1 MSISNIFLQLL
12 ITVGIILI
20 LMSRKYY
27 MGLCMLAGGIVL
39 WLMRSAEPML
49 LLSSFGEML
58 QKTRTYDLIISLYL
72 IMCMEILLRGSG
84 TLANMVTAL
93 KKAFSSDKA
102 IIAIMPFFLG
112 VLPSVGGARFSCPIV
127 DESSRQFDA
136 TQEDKAAINF
146 WFRHPCELFNPIV
159 PGMIMACSISGVAYP
174 EFLKGTFWVCII
186 WVILGWFL
194 LIRPLKKKK
203 NYQDSSS
210 AEQKSKE
217 EAAPSLINVFLA
229 IMPIFITFLLVVL
242 FEMNSSIAML
252 ISTTLLYI
260 ILYLRKADVSIGK
273 TIKGAID
280 KKMFIN
286 IGFILYF
293 VQILEDTG
301 ALADVV
307 TAFETAPLP
316 NPVIIAGITFIVAML
331 TGMSQAYIAIVMPI
345 SAALSN
351 SGDMLLLIITMV
363 FGLAGLMLTPIH
375 VCFTVTTDYF
385 NASFFKVLSKM
396 ILLTGIIV
404 AIFSGYQYLIYSLA
418 Q

>member
-1 MSISNIFLQLL
+1 MFITNIFLQLI
-12 ITVGIILI
+12 ITVSIILI

-39 WLMRSAEPML
+39 WLMRSGDPFLLATSFVSML
-49 LLSSFGEML
+49 H
-58 QKTRTYDLIISLYL
+58 QTRTYDLIISLYL
-72 IMCMEILLRGSG
+72 IMCMEILLRSSG
-84 TLANMVTAL
+84 TLANMVNAL

-127 DESSRQFDA
+127 EESSRQYNA
-136 TQEDKAAINF
+136 SQEDKAAINY

-159 PGMIMACSISGVAYP
+159 PGMIMACSISGVAYS
-174 EFLKGTFWVCII
+174 EFLKGTFWICIV
-186 WVILGWFL
+186 WLILGWIL
-194 LIRPLKKKK
+194 LIQPLKKI
-203 NYQDSSS
+203 DT
-210 AEQKSKE
+210 AESVEDKAADTSE
-217 EAAPSLINVFLA
+217 LEAKTSLVDVFLA
-229 IMPIFITFLLVVL
+229 IMPIFITFLLVVFL
-242 FEMNSSIAML
+242 NLNASIAMIL
-252 ISTTLLYI
+252 STSLLYI
-260 ILYLRKADVSIGK
+260 ILLLRKAEISLKDAIL
-273 TIKGAID
+273 GAID

-301 ALADVV
+301 ALSDVV
-307 TAFETAPLP
+307 AAFQAAPLP
-316 NPVIIAGITFIVAML
+316 TPVIIAGITFVVAIL

-345 SAALSN
+345 SAALSQ

-385 NASFFKVLSKM
+385 NASFFKVLYKIMLM
-396 ILLTGIIV
+396 IGIIL
-404 AIFSGYQYLIYSLA
+404 AIFSGYQYWIA
-418 Q
+418 

>member
-1 MSISNIFLQLL
+1 MFITNIFLQLI
-12 ITVGIILI
+12 ITVSIILI

-39 WLMRSAEPML
+39 WLMRSGDYFLLATSFVSML
-49 LLSSFGEML
+49 H
-58 QKTRTYDLIISLYL
+58 QTRTYDLIISLYL
-72 IMCMEILLRGSG
+72 IMCMEILLRSSG
-84 TLANMVTAL
+84 TLANMVNAL

-127 DESSRQFDA
+127 EESSRQYNA
-136 TQEDKAAINF
+136 SQEDKAAINY

-159 PGMIMACSISGVAYP
+159 PGMIMACSISGVAYS
-174 EFLKGTFWVCII
+174 EFLKGTFWICIV
-186 WVILGWFL
+186 WLILGWIL
-194 LIRPLKKKK
+194 LIQPLKKI
-203 NYQDSSS
+203 DT
-210 AEQKSKE
+210 AENVEDKAADTSE
-217 EAAPSLINVFLA
+217 PEAKTSLVDVFLA
-229 IMPIFITFLLVVL
+229 IMPIFITFLLVVFL
-242 FEMNSSIAML
+242 DLNASIAM
-252 ISTTLLYI
+252 IFSTSLLYI
-260 ILYLRKADVSIGK
+260 ILLLRKAEISLKDAIL
-273 TIKGAID
+273 GAID

-301 ALADVV
+301 ALSDVV
-307 TAFETAPLP
+307 AAFQAAPLP
-316 NPVIIAGITFIVAML
+316 TPVIIAGITFVVAIL

-345 SAALSN
+345 SAALSQ

-385 NASFFKVLSKM
+385 NASFFKVLYKIMLM
-396 ILLTGIIV
+396 IGIIL
-404 AIFSGYQYLIYSLA
+404 AIFSGYQYWIA
-418 Q
+418 

>member
-1 MSISNIFLQLL
+1 MFITNIFLQLI
-12 ITVGIILI
+12 ITVSIILI

-39 WLMRSAEPML
+39 WLMRSGDPFLLATSFVSML
-49 LLSSFGEML
+49 H
-58 QKTRTYDLIISLYL
+58 QTRTYDLIISLYL
-72 IMCMEILLRGSG
+72 IMCMEILLRSSG
-84 TLANMVTAL
+84 TLANMVNAL

-127 DESSRQFDA
+127 EESSRQYNA
-136 TQEDKAAINF
+136 SQEDKAAINY

-159 PGMIMACSISGVAYP
+159 PGMIMACSISGVAYS
-174 EFLKGTFWVCII
+174 EFLKGTFWICIV
-186 WVILGWFL
+186 WLILGWIL
-194 LIRPLKKKK
+194 LIQPLKKI
-203 NYQDSSS
+203 DT
-210 AEQKSKE
+210 AENVEDKAADTSE
-217 EAAPSLINVFLA
+217 LEAKTSLVDVFLA
-229 IMPIFITFLLVVL
+229 IMPIFITFLLVVFL
-242 FEMNSSIAML
+242 NLNASIAMIL
-252 ISTTLLYI
+252 STSLLYI
-260 ILYLRKADVSIGK
+260 ILLLRKAEISLKDAIL
-273 TIKGAID
+273 GAID

-301 ALADVV
+301 ALSDVV
-307 TAFETAPLP
+307 AAFQAAPLP
-316 NPVIIAGITFIVAML
+316 TPVIIAGITFVVAIL

-345 SAALSN
+345 SAALSQ

-385 NASFFKVLSKM
+385 NASFFKVLYKIMLM
-396 ILLTGIIV
+396 IGIIL
-404 AIFSGYQYLIYSLA
+404 AIFSGYQYWIA
-418 Q
+418 

>member
-1 MSISNIFLQLL
+1 MFITNIFLQLI
-12 ITVGIILI
+12 ITVSIILI

-39 WLMRSAEPML
+39 WLMRSGDPFLLATSFVSML
-49 LLSSFGEML
+49 H
-58 QKTRTYDLIISLYL
+58 QTRTYDLIISLYL
-72 IMCMEILLRGSG
+72 IMCMEILLRSSG
-84 TLANMVTAL
+84 TLANMVNAL

-127 DESSRQFDA
+127 EESSRQYNA
-136 TQEDKAAINF
+136 SQEDKAAINY

-159 PGMIMACSISGVAYP
+159 PGMIMACSISGVAYS
-174 EFLKGTFWVCII
+174 EFLKGTFWICIV
-186 WVILGWFL
+186 WLILGWIL
-194 LIRPLKKKK
+194 LIQPLKKI
-203 NYQDSSS
+203 DTAES
-210 AEQKSKE
+210 AEDKAADTSE
-217 EAAPSLINVFLA
+217 PEAKTSLVDVFLA
-229 IMPIFITFLLVVL
+229 IMPIFITFLLVVFL
-242 FEMNSSIAML
+242 DLNASIAMIL
-252 ISTTLLYI
+252 STSLLYI
-260 ILYLRKADVSIGK
+260 ILLLRKAEISLKDAIL
-273 TIKGAID
+273 GAID

-301 ALADVV
+301 ALSDVV
-307 TAFETAPLP
+307 AAFQAAPLP
-316 NPVIIAGITFIVAML
+316 TPVIIAGITFVVAIL

-345 SAALSN
+345 SAALSQ

-385 NASFFKVLSKM
+385 NASFFKVLYKIMLM
-396 ILLTGIIV
+396 IGIIL
-404 AIFSGYQYLIYSLA
+404 AIFSGYQYWIA
-418 Q
+418 

>member
-1 MSISNIFLQLL
+1 MIVSNIFFQLI
-12 ITVGIILI
+12 ITVSVILI

-39 WLMRSAEPML
+39 WLMRSTEPML
-49 LLSSFGEML
+49 LLTGLVDMM

-72 IMCMEILLRGSG
+72 IMCMEILLRSSG
-84 TLANMVTAL
+84 TLANMVSAL

-127 DESSRQFDA
+127 EESSRRYA
-136 TQEDKAAINF
+136 VSQETKAAINY

-159 PGMIMACSISGVAYP
+159 PGMIMACSISGVAYS
-174 EFLKGTFWVCII
+174 EFLKGTFWVCIV
-186 WVILGWFL
+186 WLILGWLL
-194 LIRPLKKKK
+194 LIRPLKKKT
-203 NYQDSSS
+203 DSPDSTENVSEDTTTSS
-210 AEQKSKE
+210 
-217 EAAPSLINVFLA
+217 LTDVILA
-229 IMPIFITFLLVVL
+229 VMPIFITFLLVVL
-242 FEMNSSIAML
+242 LDMNASVAMF
-252 ISTTLLYI
+252 ISTTLLYV
-260 ILYLRKADVSIGK
+260 ILLLRKADISLKNAVV
-273 TIKGAID
+273 GALD

-293 VQILEDTG
+293 VQLLEDTG

-307 TAFETAPLP
+307 TAFQSAPLP
-316 NPVIIAGITFIVAML
+316 TPVIIAGITFVVAIL

-345 SAALSN
+345 SAALST

-385 NASFFKVLSKM
+385 NANFFKVLSKIM
-396 ILLTGIIV
+396 LMVGIILV
-404 AIFSGYQYLIYSLA
+404 LFSCYQYWLVSLA
-418 Q
+418 R

>member
-1 MSISNIFLQLL
+1 MFITNIFLQLI
-12 ITVGIILI
+12 ITVSIILI

-39 WLMRSAEPML
+39 WLMRSGDPFLLATSFVSML
-49 LLSSFGEML
+49 H
-58 QKTRTYDLIISLYL
+58 QTRTYDLIISLYL
-72 IMCMEILLRGSG
+72 IMCMEILLRSSG
-84 TLANMVTAL
+84 TLANMVNAL

-127 DESSRQFDA
+127 EESSRQYNA
-136 TQEDKAAINF
+136 SQEDKAAINY

-159 PGMIMACSISGVAYP
+159 PGMIMACSISGVAYS
-174 EFLKGTFWVCII
+174 EFLKGTFWICIV
-186 WVILGWFL
+186 WLILGWIL
-194 LIRPLKKKK
+194 LIQPLKKI
-203 NYQDSSS
+203 DT
-210 AEQKSKE
+210 AEIVDDKAADTSE
-217 EAAPSLINVFLA
+217 PEAKTSLVDVFLA
-229 IMPIFITFLLVVL
+229 IMPIFITFLLVVFL
-242 FEMNSSIAML
+242 NLNASIAMIL
-252 ISTTLLYI
+252 STSLLYI
-260 ILYLRKADVSIGK
+260 ILLLRKAEISLKDAIL
-273 TIKGAID
+273 GAID

-301 ALADVV
+301 ALSDVV
-307 TAFETAPLP
+307 AAFQVAPLP
-316 NPVIIAGITFIVAML
+316 TPVIIAGITFVVAIL

-345 SAALSN
+345 SAALSQ

-385 NASFFKVLSKM
+385 NASFFKVLYKIMLM
-396 ILLTGIIV
+396 IGIIL
-404 AIFSGYQYLIYSLA
+404 AIFSGYQYWIA
-418 Q
+418 

>member
-1 MSISNIFLQLL
+1 MFITNIFLQLI
-12 ITVGIILI
+12 ITVSIILI

-39 WLMRSAEPML
+39 WLMRSGDPFLLATSFVSML
-49 LLSSFGEML
+49 H
-58 QKTRTYDLIISLYL
+58 QTRTYDLIISLYL
-72 IMCMEILLRGSG
+72 IMCMEILLRSSG
-84 TLANMVTAL
+84 TLANMVNAL

-127 DESSRQFDA
+127 EESSRQYNA
-136 TQEDKAAINF
+136 SQEDKAAINY

-159 PGMIMACSISGVAYP
+159 PGMIMACSISGIAYS
-174 EFLKGTFWVCII
+174 EFLKGTFWICIV
-186 WVILGWFL
+186 WLILGWIL
-194 LIRPLKKKK
+194 LIQPLKKI
-203 NYQDSSS
+203 DT
-210 AEQKSKE
+210 AENIEDKAADTSE
-217 EAAPSLINVFLA
+217 PEAKTSLVDVFLA
-229 IMPIFITFLLVVL
+229 IMPIFITFLLVVFL
-242 FEMNSSIAML
+242 DLNASIAMIL
-252 ISTTLLYI
+252 STSLLYI
-260 ILYLRKADVSIGK
+260 ILLLRKAEISLKDAIL
-273 TIKGAID
+273 GAID

-301 ALADVV
+301 ALSDVV
-307 TAFETAPLP
+307 AAFQAAPLP
-316 NPVIIAGITFIVAML
+316 TPVIIAGITFVVAIL

-345 SAALSN
+345 SAALSQ

-385 NASFFKVLSKM
+385 NASFFKVLYKIMLM
-396 ILLTGIIV
+396 IGIIL
-404 AIFSGYQYLIYSLA
+404 AIFSGYQYWIA
-418 Q
+418 

>member
-1 MSISNIFLQLL
+1 MFITNIFLQLI
-12 ITVGIILI
+12 ITVSIILI

-39 WLMRSAEPML
+39 WLMRSGDPFLLATSFVSML
-49 LLSSFGEML
+49 H
-58 QKTRTYDLIISLYL
+58 QTRTYDLIISLYL
-72 IMCMEILLRGSG
+72 IMCMEILLRSSG
-84 TLANMVTAL
+84 TLANMVNAL

-127 DESSRQFDA
+127 EESSRQYNA
-136 TQEDKAAINF
+136 SQEDKAAINY

-159 PGMIMACSISGVAYP
+159 PGMIMACSISGVAYS
-174 EFLKGTFWVCII
+174 EFLKGTFWICIV
-186 WVILGWFL
+186 WLILGWIL
-194 LIRPLKKKK
+194 LIQPLKKI
-203 NYQDSSS
+203 DT
-210 AEQKSKE
+210 AENVEDKAADTSE
-217 EAAPSLINVFLA
+217 PEAKTSLVDVFLA
-229 IMPIFITFLLVVL
+229 IMPIFITFLLVVFL
-242 FEMNSSIAML
+242 DLNASIAMIL
-252 ISTTLLYI
+252 STSLLYI
-260 ILYLRKADVSIGK
+260 ILLLRKAEISLKDAIL
-273 TIKGAID
+273 GAID

-301 ALADVV
+301 ALSDVV
-307 TAFETAPLP
+307 AAFQAAPLP
-316 NPVIIAGITFIVAML
+316 TPVIIAGITFVVAIL

-345 SAALSN
+345 SAALSQ

-385 NASFFKVLSKM
+385 NASFFKVLYKIMLM
-396 ILLTGIIV
+396 IGIIL
-404 AIFSGYQYLIYSLA
+404 AIFSGYQYWIA
-418 Q
+418 

>member
-1 MSISNIFLQLL
+1 MFITNIFLQLI
-12 ITVGIILI
+12 ITVSIILI

-39 WLMRSAEPML
+39 WLMRSGDPFLLATSFVSML
-49 LLSSFGEML
+49 H
-58 QKTRTYDLIISLYL
+58 QTRTYDLIISLYL
-72 IMCMEILLRGSG
+72 IMCMEILLRSSG
-84 TLANMVTAL
+84 TLANMVNAL

-127 DESSRQFDA
+127 EESSRQYNA
-136 TQEDKAAINF
+136 SQEDKAAINY

-159 PGMIMACSISGVAYP
+159 PGMIMACSISGVAYS
-174 EFLKGTFWVCII
+174 EFLKGTFWICIV
-186 WVILGWFL
+186 WLILGWIL
-194 LIRPLKKKK
+194 LIQPLKK
-203 NYQDSSS
+203 NDT
-210 AEQKSKE
+210 AESVEDKAVDTSE
-217 EAAPSLINVFLA
+217 PEAKTSLVDVFLA
-229 IMPIFITFLLVVL
+229 IMPIFITFLLVVFL
-242 FEMNSSIAML
+242 DLNASIAMIL
-252 ISTTLLYI
+252 STSLLYI
-260 ILYLRKADVSIGK
+260 ILLLRKAEISLKDAIL
-273 TIKGAID
+273 GAID

-301 ALADVV
+301 ALSDVV
-307 TAFETAPLP
+307 AAFQAAPLP
-316 NPVIIAGITFIVAML
+316 TPVIIAGITFVVAIL

-345 SAALSN
+345 SAALSQ

-385 NASFFKVLSKM
+385 NASFFKVLYKIMLM
-396 ILLTGIIV
+396 IGIIL
-404 AIFSGYQYLIYSLA
+404 AIFSGYQYWIA
-418 Q
+418 

>member
-1 MSISNIFLQLL
+1 MFITNIFLQLI
-12 ITVGIILI
+12 ITVSIILI

-39 WLMRSAEPML
+39 WLMRSGDPFLLATSFVSML
-49 LLSSFGEML
+49 H
-58 QKTRTYDLIISLYL
+58 QTRTYDLIISLYL
-72 IMCMEILLRGSG
+72 IMCMEILLRSSG
-84 TLANMVTAL
+84 TLANMVNAL

-127 DESSRQFDA
+127 EESSRQYNA
-136 TQEDKAAINF
+136 SQEDKAAINY

-159 PGMIMACSISGVAYP
+159 PGMIMACSISGVAYS
-174 EFLKGTFWVCII
+174 EFLKGTFWICIV
-186 WVILGWFL
+186 WLILGWIL
-194 LIRPLKKKK
+194 LIQPLKKI
-203 NYQDSSS
+203 DT
-210 AEQKSKE
+210 AENVDDKAADTSE
-217 EAAPSLINVFLA
+217 PEAKTSLVDVFLA
-229 IMPIFITFLLVVL
+229 IMPIFITFLLVVFL
-242 FEMNSSIAML
+242 NLNASIAMIL
-252 ISTTLLYI
+252 STSLLYI
-260 ILYLRKADVSIGK
+260 ILLLRKAEISLKDAIL
-273 TIKGAID
+273 GAID

-301 ALADVV
+301 ALSDVV
-307 TAFETAPLP
+307 AAFQAAPLP
-316 NPVIIAGITFIVAML
+316 TPVIIAGITFVVAIL

-345 SAALSN
+345 SAALSQ

-385 NASFFKVLSKM
+385 NASFFKVLYKIMLM
-396 ILLTGIIV
+396 IGIIL
-404 AIFSGYQYLIYSLA
+404 AIFSGYQYWIA
-418 Q
+418 

>member
-1 MSISNIFLQLL
+1 MFITNIFLQLI
-12 ITVGIILI
+12 ITVSIILI

-39 WLMRSAEPML
+39 WLMRSGDPFLLATSFVSML
-49 LLSSFGEML
+49 H
-58 QKTRTYDLIISLYL
+58 QTRTYDLIISLYL
-72 IMCMEILLRGSG
+72 IMCMEILLRSSG
-84 TLANMVTAL
+84 TLANMVNAL

-127 DESSRQFDA
+127 EESSRQYNA
-136 TQEDKAAINF
+136 SQEDKAAINY

-159 PGMIMACSISGVAYP
+159 PGMIMACSISGVAYS
-174 EFLKGTFWVCII
+174 EFLKGTFWICIV
-186 WVILGWFL
+186 WLILGWIL
-194 LIRPLKKKK
+194 LIQPLKKI
-203 NYQDSSS
+203 DT
-210 AEQKSKE
+210 AEIVDDKAADTSE
-217 EAAPSLINVFLA
+217 PEAKTSLVDVFLA
-229 IMPIFITFLLVVL
+229 IMPIFITFLLVVFL
-242 FEMNSSIAML
+242 DLNASIAMIL
-252 ISTTLLYI
+252 STSLLYI
-260 ILYLRKADVSIGK
+260 ILLLRKAEISLKDAIL
-273 TIKGAID
+273 GAID

-301 ALADVV
+301 ALSDVV
-307 TAFETAPLP
+307 AAFQAAPLP
-316 NPVIIAGITFIVAML
+316 TPVIIAGITFVVAIL

-345 SAALSN
+345 SAALSQ

-385 NASFFKVLSKM
+385 NASFFKVLYKIMLM
-396 ILLTGIIV
+396 IGIIL
-404 AIFSGYQYLIYSLA
+404 AIFSGYQYWIA
-418 Q
+418 

>member
-1 MSISNIFLQLL
+1 MFITNIFLQLI
-12 ITVGIILI
+12 ITVSIILI

-39 WLMRSAEPML
+39 WLMRSGDPFLLATSFVSML
-49 LLSSFGEML
+49 H
-58 QKTRTYDLIISLYL
+58 QTRTYDLIISLYL
-72 IMCMEILLRGSG
+72 IMCMEILLRSSG
-84 TLANMVTAL
+84 TLANMVNAL

-127 DESSRQFDA
+127 EESSRQYNA
-136 TQEDKAAINF
+136 SQEDKAAINY

-159 PGMIMACSISGVAYP
+159 PGMIMACSISGVAYS
-174 EFLKGTFWVCII
+174 EFLKGTFWICIV
-186 WVILGWFL
+186 WLILGWIL
-194 LIRPLKKKK
+194 LIQPLKKI
-203 NYQDSSS
+203 DT
-210 AEQKSKE
+210 AEIVEDKAADTSE
-217 EAAPSLINVFLA
+217 PEAKTSLVDVFLA
-229 IMPIFITFLLVVL
+229 IMPIFITFLLVVFL
-242 FEMNSSIAML
+242 NLNASIAMIL
-252 ISTTLLYI
+252 STSLLYI
-260 ILYLRKADVSIGK
+260 ILLLRKAEISLKDAIL
-273 TIKGAID
+273 GAID

-301 ALADVV
+301 ALSDVV
-307 TAFETAPLP
+307 AAFQAAPLP
-316 NPVIIAGITFIVAML
+316 TPVIIAGITFVVAIL

-345 SAALSN
+345 SAALSQ

-385 NASFFKVLSKM
+385 NASFFKVLYKIMLM
-396 ILLTGIIV
+396 IGIIL
-404 AIFSGYQYLIYSLA
+404 AIFSGYQYWIA
-418 Q
+418 

>member
-1 MSISNIFLQLL
+1 MFITNIFLQLI
-12 ITVGIILI
+12 ITVSIILI

-39 WLMRSAEPML
+39 WLMRSGDPFLLATSFVSML
-49 LLSSFGEML
+49 H
-58 QKTRTYDLIISLYL
+58 QTRTYDLIISLYL
-72 IMCMEILLRGSG
+72 IMCMEILLRSSG
-84 TLANMVTAL
+84 TLANMVNAL

-127 DESSRQFDA
+127 EESSRQYNA
-136 TQEDKAAINF
+136 SQEDKAAINY

-159 PGMIMACSISGVAYP
+159 PGMIMACSISGVAYS
-174 EFLKGTFWVCII
+174 EFLKGTFWICIV
-186 WVILGWFL
+186 WLILGWIL
-194 LIRPLKKKK
+194 LIQPLKKI
-203 NYQDSSS
+203 DT
-210 AEQKSKE
+210 AENVDDKAVDTSE
-217 EAAPSLINVFLA
+217 PEAKTSLVDVFLA
-229 IMPIFITFLLVVL
+229 IMPIFITFLLVVFL
-242 FEMNSSIAML
+242 DLNASIAMIL
-252 ISTTLLYI
+252 STSLLYI
-260 ILYLRKADVSIGK
+260 ILLLRKAEISLKDAIL
-273 TIKGAID
+273 GAID

-301 ALADVV
+301 ALSDVV
-307 TAFETAPLP
+307 AAFQAAPLP
-316 NPVIIAGITFIVAML
+316 TPVIIAGITFVVAIL

-345 SAALSN
+345 SAALSQ

-385 NASFFKVLSKM
+385 NASFFKVLYKIMLM
-396 ILLTGIIV
+396 IGIIL
-404 AIFSGYQYLIYSLA
+404 AIFSGYQYWIA
-418 Q
+418 

>member
-1 MSISNIFLQLL
+1 MFITNIFLQLI
-12 ITVGIILI
+12 ITVSIILI

-39 WLMRSAEPML
+39 WLMRSGDSFLLATSFVSML
-49 LLSSFGEML
+49 H
-58 QKTRTYDLIISLYL
+58 QTRTYDLIISLYL
-72 IMCMEILLRGSG
+72 IMCMEILLRSSG
-84 TLANMVTAL
+84 TLANMVNAL

-127 DESSRQFDA
+127 EESSRQYNA
-136 TQEDKAAINF
+136 SQEDKAAINY

-159 PGMIMACSISGVAYP
+159 PGMIMACSISGVAYS
-174 EFLKGTFWVCII
+174 EFLKGTFWICIV
-186 WVILGWFL
+186 WLILGWIL
-194 LIRPLKKKK
+194 LIQPLKKI
-203 NYQDSSS
+203 DT
-210 AEQKSKE
+210 AENVEDKAADTSE
-217 EAAPSLINVFLA
+217 PEAKTSLVDVFLA
-229 IMPIFITFLLVVL
+229 IMPIFITFLLVVFL
-242 FEMNSSIAML
+242 DLNASIAMIL
-252 ISTTLLYI
+252 STSLLYI
-260 ILYLRKADVSIGK
+260 ILLLRKAEISLKDAIL
-273 TIKGAID
+273 GAID

-301 ALADVV
+301 ALSDVV
-307 TAFETAPLP
+307 AAFQAAPLP
-316 NPVIIAGITFIVAML
+316 TPVIIAGITFVVAIL

-345 SAALSN
+345 SAALSQ

-385 NASFFKVLSKM
+385 NASFFKVLYKIMLM
-396 ILLTGIIV
+396 IGIIL
-404 AIFSGYQYLIYSLA
+404 AIFSGYQYWIA
-418 Q
+418 

>member
-1 MSISNIFLQLL
+1 MFITNIFLQLI
-12 ITVGIILI
+12 ITVSIILI

-39 WLMRSAEPML
+39 WLMRSGDPFLLATSFISML
-49 LLSSFGEML
+49 H
-58 QKTRTYDLIISLYL
+58 QTRTYDLIISLYL
-72 IMCMEILLRGSG
+72 IMCMEILLRSSG
-84 TLANMVTAL
+84 TLANMVNAL

-127 DESSRQFDA
+127 EESSRQYNA
-136 TQEDKAAINF
+136 SQEDKAAINY

-159 PGMIMACSISGVAYP
+159 PGMIMACSISGVAYS
-174 EFLKGTFWVCII
+174 EFLKGTFWICIV
-186 WVILGWFL
+186 WLILGWIL
-194 LIRPLKKKK
+194 LIQPLKKI
-203 NYQDSSS
+203 DT
-210 AEQKSKE
+210 AENVEDKAADTSE
-217 EAAPSLINVFLA
+217 PEAKTSLVDVFLA
-229 IMPIFITFLLVVL
+229 IMPIFITFLLVVFL
-242 FEMNSSIAML
+242 DLNASIAMIL
-252 ISTTLLYI
+252 STSLLYI
-260 ILYLRKADVSIGK
+260 ILLLRKAEISLKDAIL
-273 TIKGAID
+273 GAID

-301 ALADVV
+301 ALSDVV
-307 TAFETAPLP
+307 AAFQAAPLP
-316 NPVIIAGITFIVAML
+316 TPVIIAGITFVVAIL

-345 SAALSN
+345 SAALSQ

-385 NASFFKVLSKM
+385 NASFFKVLYKIMLM
-396 ILLTGIIV
+396 IGIIL
-404 AIFSGYQYLIYSLA
+404 AIFSGYQYWIA
-418 Q
+418 

>member
-1 MSISNIFLQLL
+1 MFITNIFLQLI
-12 ITVGIILI
+12 ITVSIILI

-39 WLMRSAEPML
+39 WLMRSGDPFLLATSFVSML
-49 LLSSFGEML
+49 H
-58 QKTRTYDLIISLYL
+58 QTRTYDLIISLYL
-72 IMCMEILLRGSG
+72 IMCMEILLRSSG
-84 TLANMVTAL
+84 TLANMVNAL

-127 DESSRQFDA
+127 EESSRQYNA
-136 TQEDKAAINF
+136 SQEDKAAINY

-159 PGMIMACSISGVAYP
+159 PGMIMACSISGVAYS
-174 EFLKGTFWVCII
+174 EFLKGTFWICIV
-186 WVILGWFL
+186 WLILGWIL
-194 LIRPLKKKK
+194 LIQPLKKI
-203 NYQDSSS
+203 DT
-210 AEQKSKE
+210 AENVEDKAADTSE
-217 EAAPSLINVFLA
+217 PEAKTSLVDVFLA
-229 IMPIFITFLLVVL
+229 IMPIFITFLLVVFL
-242 FEMNSSIAML
+242 DLNASIAMIL
-252 ISTTLLYI
+252 STSLLYI
-260 ILYLRKADVSIGK
+260 ILLLRKAEISLKDAIL
-273 TIKGAID
+273 GAID

-301 ALADVV
+301 ALSDVV
-307 TAFETAPLP
+307 AAFQAAPLP
-316 NPVIIAGITFIVAML
+316 TPVIIAGITFVVAIL

-345 SAALSN
+345 SAALSQ

-385 NASFFKVLSKM
+385 NASFFKVLYKIM
-396 ILLTGIIV
+396 LMMGIIL
-404 AIFSGYQYLIYSLA
+404 AIFSGYQYWIA
-418 Q
+418 

>member
-1 MSISNIFLQLL
+1 MFITNIFLQLI
-12 ITVGIILI
+12 ITVSIILI

-39 WLMRSAEPML
+39 WLMRSGDPFLLATSFVSML
-49 LLSSFGEML
+49 H
-58 QKTRTYDLIISLYL
+58 QTRTYDLIISLYL
-72 IMCMEILLRGSG
+72 IMCMEILLRSSG
-84 TLANMVTAL
+84 TLANMVNAL

-127 DESSRQFDA
+127 EESSRQYNA
-136 TQEDKAAINF
+136 SQEDKAAINY

-159 PGMIMACSISGVAYP
+159 PGMIMACSISGVAYS
-174 EFLKGTFWVCII
+174 EFLKGTFWICIV
-186 WVILGWFL
+186 WLILGWIL
-194 LIRPLKKKK
+194 LIQPLKKI
-203 NYQDSSS
+203 DT
-210 AEQKSKE
+210 AESVEDKAADTSE
-217 EAAPSLINVFLA
+217 PEAKTSLVDVFLA
-229 IMPIFITFLLVVL
+229 IMPIFITFLLVVFL
-242 FEMNSSIAML
+242 DLNASIAMIL
-252 ISTTLLYI
+252 STSLLYI
-260 ILYLRKADVSIGK
+260 ILLLRKAEISLKDAIL
-273 TIKGAID
+273 GAID

-301 ALADVV
+301 ALSDVV
-307 TAFETAPLP
+307 AAFQAAPLP
-316 NPVIIAGITFIVAML
+316 TPVIIAGITFVVAIL

-345 SAALSN
+345 SAALSQ

-385 NASFFKVLSKM
+385 NASFFKVLYKIMLM
-396 ILLTGIIV
+396 IGIIL
-404 AIFSGYQYLIYSLA
+404 AIFSGYQYWIA
-418 Q
+418 

>member
-1 MSISNIFLQLL
+1 MFITNIFLQLI
-12 ITVGIILI
+12 ITVSIILI

-39 WLMRSAEPML
+39 WLMRSGDPFLLATSFVSML
-49 LLSSFGEML
+49 H
-58 QKTRTYDLIISLYL
+58 QTRTYDLIISLYL
-72 IMCMEILLRGSG
+72 IMCMEILLRSSG
-84 TLANMVTAL
+84 TLANMVNAL

-127 DESSRQFDA
+127 EESSRQYNA
-136 TQEDKAAINF
+136 SQEDKAAINY

-159 PGMIMACSISGVAYP
+159 PGMIMACSISGVAYS
-174 EFLKGTFWVCII
+174 EFLKGTFWICIV
-186 WVILGWFL
+186 WLILGWIL
-194 LIRPLKKKK
+194 LIQPLKKI
-203 NYQDSSS
+203 DT
-210 AEQKSKE
+210 AESVEDKAADTSE
-217 EAAPSLINVFLA
+217 PEAKTSLVDVFLA
-229 IMPIFITFLLVVL
+229 IMPIFITFLLVVFL
-242 FEMNSSIAML
+242 DLNASIAMIL
-252 ISTTLLYI
+252 STSLLYI
-260 ILYLRKADVSIGK
+260 ILFLRKAEISLKDAIL
-273 TIKGAID
+273 GAID

-301 ALADVV
+301 ALSDVV
-307 TAFETAPLP
+307 AAFQAAPLP
-316 NPVIIAGITFIVAML
+316 TPVIIAGITFVVAIL

-345 SAALSN
+345 SAALSQ

-385 NASFFKVLSKM
+385 NASFFKVLYKIMLM
-396 ILLTGIIV
+396 IGIIL
-404 AIFSGYQYLIYSLA
+404 AIFSGYQYWIA
-418 Q
+418 

>member
-1 MSISNIFLQLL
+1 MFITNIFLQLI
-12 ITVGIILI
+12 ITVSIILI

-39 WLMRSAEPML
+39 WLMRSGDPFLLATSFVSML
-49 LLSSFGEML
+49 H
-58 QKTRTYDLIISLYL
+58 QTRTYDLIISLYL
-72 IMCMEILLRGSG
+72 IMCMEILLRSSG
-84 TLANMVTAL
+84 TLANMVNAL

-127 DESSRQFDA
+127 EESSRQYNA
-136 TQEDKAAINF
+136 SQEDKAAINY

-159 PGMIMACSISGVAYP
+159 PGMIMACSISGVAYS
-174 EFLKGTFWVCII
+174 EFLKGTFWICIV
-186 WVILGWFL
+186 WLILGWIL
-194 LIRPLKKKK
+194 LIQPLKKI
-203 NYQDSSS
+203 DT
-210 AEQKSKE
+210 AENVEDKAADTSE
-217 EAAPSLINVFLA
+217 LEAKTSLVDVFLA
-229 IMPIFITFLLVVL
+229 IMPIFITFLLVVFL
-242 FEMNSSIAML
+242 NLNASIAMIL
-252 ISTTLLYI
+252 STSLLYV
-260 ILYLRKADVSIGK
+260 ILLLRKAEISLKDAIL
-273 TIKGAID
+273 GAID

-301 ALADVV
+301 ALSDVV
-307 TAFETAPLP
+307 AAFQAAPLP
-316 NPVIIAGITFIVAML
+316 TPVIIAGITFVVAIL

-345 SAALSN
+345 SAALSQ

-385 NASFFKVLSKM
+385 NASFFKVLYKIMLM
-396 ILLTGIIV
+396 IGIIL
-404 AIFSGYQYLIYSLA
+404 AIFSGYQYWIA
-418 Q
+418 

>member
-1 MSISNIFLQLL
+1 MFITNIFLQLI
-12 ITVGIILI
+12 ITVSIILI

-39 WLMRSAEPML
+39 WLMRSGDYFLLATSFVSML
-49 LLSSFGEML
+49 H
-58 QKTRTYDLIISLYL
+58 QTRTYDLIISLYL
-72 IMCMEILLRGSG
+72 IMCMEILLRSSG
-84 TLANMVTAL
+84 TLANMVNAL

-127 DESSRQFDA
+127 EESSRQYNA
-136 TQEDKAAINF
+136 SQEDKAAINY

-159 PGMIMACSISGVAYP
+159 PGMIMACSISGVAYS
-174 EFLKGTFWVCII
+174 EFLKGTFWICIV
-186 WVILGWFL
+186 WLILGWIL
-194 LIRPLKKKK
+194 LIQPLKKI
-203 NYQDSSS
+203 DT
-210 AEQKSKE
+210 AENVEDKAADTSE
-217 EAAPSLINVFLA
+217 PEAKTSLVDVFLA
-229 IMPIFITFLLVVL
+229 IMPIFITFLLVVFL
-242 FEMNSSIAML
+242 DLNASIAMIL
-252 ISTTLLYI
+252 STSLLYI
-260 ILYLRKADVSIGK
+260 ILFLRKAEISLKDAIL
-273 TIKGAID
+273 GAID

-301 ALADVV
+301 ALSDVV
-307 TAFETAPLP
+307 AAFQAAPLP
-316 NPVIIAGITFIVAML
+316 TPVIIAGITFVVAIL

-345 SAALSN
+345 SAALSQ

-385 NASFFKVLSKM
+385 NASFFKVLYKIMLM
-396 ILLTGIIV
+396 IGIIL
-404 AIFSGYQYLIYSLA
+404 AIFSGYQYWIA
-418 Q
+418 

>member
-1 MSISNIFLQLL
+1 MFITNIFLQLI
-12 ITVGIILI
+12 ITVSIILI

-39 WLMRSAEPML
+39 WLMRSGDPFLLATSFVSML
-49 LLSSFGEML
+49 H
-58 QKTRTYDLIISLYL
+58 QTRTYDLIISLYL
-72 IMCMEILLRGSG
+72 IMCMEILLRSSG
-84 TLANMVTAL
+84 TLANMVNAL

-127 DESSRQFDA
+127 EESSRQYNA
-136 TQEDKAAINF
+136 SQEDKAAINY

-159 PGMIMACSISGVAYP
+159 PGMIMACSISGVAYS
-174 EFLKGTFWVCII
+174 EFLKGTFWICIV
-186 WVILGWFL
+186 WLILGWIL
-194 LIRPLKKKK
+194 LIQPLKKI
-203 NYQDSSS
+203 DT
-210 AEQKSKE
+210 AESVEDKAADTSE
-217 EAAPSLINVFLA
+217 LEAKTSLVDVFLA
-229 IMPIFITFLLVVL
+229 IMPIFITFLLVVFL
-242 FEMNSSIAML
+242 DLNASIAMIL
-252 ISTTLLYI
+252 STSLLYI
-260 ILYLRKADVSIGK
+260 ILLLRKAEISLKDAIL
-273 TIKGAID
+273 GAID

-301 ALADVV
+301 ALSDVV
-307 TAFETAPLP
+307 AAFQAAPLP
-316 NPVIIAGITFIVAML
+316 TPVIIAGITFVVAIL

-345 SAALSN
+345 SAALSQ

-385 NASFFKVLSKM
+385 NASFFKVLYKIMLM
-396 ILLTGIIV
+396 IGIIL
-404 AIFSGYQYLIYSLA
+404 AIFSGYQYWIA
-418 Q
+418 

>member
-1 MSISNIFLQLL
+1 MFITNIFLQLI
-12 ITVGIILI
+12 ITVSIILI

-39 WLMRSAEPML
+39 WLMRSGDPFLLATSFVSML
-49 LLSSFGEML
+49 H
-58 QKTRTYDLIISLYL
+58 QTRTYDLIISLYL
-72 IMCMEILLRGSG
+72 IMCMEILLRSSG
-84 TLANMVTAL
+84 TLANMVNAL

-127 DESSRQFDA
+127 EESSRQYNA
-136 TQEDKAAINF
+136 SQEDKAAINY

-159 PGMIMACSISGVAYP
+159 PGMIMACSISGVAYS
-174 EFLKGTFWVCII
+174 EFLKGTFWICIV
-186 WVILGWFL
+186 WLILGWIL
-194 LIRPLKKKK
+194 LIQPLKKI
-203 NYQDSSS
+203 DT
-210 AEQKSKE
+210 AEIVEDKAADTSE
-217 EAAPSLINVFLA
+217 PEAKTSLVDVFLA
-229 IMPIFITFLLVVL
+229 IMPIFITFLLVVFL
-242 FEMNSSIAML
+242 DLNASIAMIL
-252 ISTTLLYI
+252 STSLLYI
-260 ILYLRKADVSIGK
+260 ILFLRKAEISLKDAIL
-273 TIKGAID
+273 GAID

-301 ALADVV
+301 ALSDVV
-307 TAFETAPLP
+307 AAFQAAPLP
-316 NPVIIAGITFIVAML
+316 TPVIIAGITFVVAIL

-345 SAALSN
+345 SAALSQ

-385 NASFFKVLSKM
+385 NASFFKVLYKIMLM
-396 ILLTGIIV
+396 IGIIL
-404 AIFSGYQYLIYSLA
+404 AIFSGYQYWIA
-418 Q
+418 

>member
-1 MSISNIFLQLL
+1 MFITNIFLQLI
-12 ITVGIILI
+12 ITVSIILI

-39 WLMRSAEPML
+39 WLMRSGDPFLLATSFVSML
-49 LLSSFGEML
+49 H
-58 QKTRTYDLIISLYL
+58 QTRTYDLIISLYL
-72 IMCMEILLRGSG
+72 IMCMEILLRSSG
-84 TLANMVTAL
+84 TLANMVNAL

-127 DESSRQFDA
+127 EESSRQYNA
-136 TQEDKAAINF
+136 SQEDKAAINY

-159 PGMIMACSISGVAYP
+159 PGMIMACSISGVAYS
-174 EFLKGTFWVCII
+174 EFLKGTFWICIV
-186 WVILGWFL
+186 WLILGWIL
-194 LIRPLKKKK
+194 LIQPLKKI
-203 NYQDSSS
+203 DT
-210 AEQKSKE
+210 AEIVEDKAADTSE
-217 EAAPSLINVFLA
+217 PEAKTSLVDVFLA
-229 IMPIFITFLLVVL
+229 IMPIFITFLLVVFL
-242 FEMNSSIAML
+242 DLNASIAMIL
-252 ISTTLLYI
+252 STSLLYI
-260 ILYLRKADVSIGK
+260 ILLLRKAEISLKDAIL
-273 TIKGAID
+273 GAID

-301 ALADVV
+301 ALSDVV
-307 TAFETAPLP
+307 AAFQAAPLP
-316 NPVIIAGITFIVAML
+316 TPVIIAGITFVVAIL

-345 SAALSN
+345 SAALSQ

-385 NASFFKVLSKM
+385 NASFFKVLYKIMLM
-396 ILLTGIIV
+396 IGIIL
-404 AIFSGYQYLIYSLA
+404 AIFSGYQYWIA
-418 Q
+418 

>member
-1 MSISNIFLQLL
+1 MFITNIFLQLI
-12 ITVGIILI
+12 ITVSIILI

-39 WLMRSAEPML
+39 WLMRSGDYFLLATSFVSML
-49 LLSSFGEML
+49 H
-58 QKTRTYDLIISLYL
+58 QTRTYDLIISLYL
-72 IMCMEILLRGSG
+72 IMCMEILLRSSG
-84 TLANMVTAL
+84 TLANMVNAL

-127 DESSRQFDA
+127 EESSRQYNA
-136 TQEDKAAINF
+136 SQEDKAAINY

-159 PGMIMACSISGVAYP
+159 PGMIMACSISGVAYS
-174 EFLKGTFWVCII
+174 EFLKGTFWICIV
-186 WVILGWFL
+186 WLILGWIL
-194 LIRPLKKKK
+194 LIQPLKKI
-203 NYQDSSS
+203 DT
-210 AEQKSKE
+210 AENVEDKAADTSE
-217 EAAPSLINVFLA
+217 PEAKTSLVDVFLA
-229 IMPIFITFLLVVL
+229 IMPIFITFLLVVFL
-242 FEMNSSIAML
+242 DLNASIAMIL
-252 ISTTLLYI
+252 STSLLYI
-260 ILYLRKADVSIGK
+260 ILFLRKAEISLKDAIL
-273 TIKGAID
+273 GAID

-301 ALADVV
+301 ALSDVV
-307 TAFETAPLP
+307 AAFQAAPLP
-316 NPVIIAGITFIVAML
+316 TPVIIAGITFVVAIL

-345 SAALSN
+345 SAALSQ

-385 NASFFKVLSKM
+385 NASFFKVLYKIM
-396 ILLTGIIV
+396 LMMGIIL
-404 AIFSGYQYLIYSLA
+404 AIFSGYQYWIA
-418 Q
+418 

>member
-1 MSISNIFLQLL
+1 MFITNIFLQLI
-12 ITVGIILI
+12 ITVSIILI

-39 WLMRSAEPML
+39 WLMRSGDPFLLAMSFVSML
-49 LLSSFGEML
+49 H
-58 QKTRTYDLIISLYL
+58 QTRTYDLIISLYL
-72 IMCMEILLRGSG
+72 IMCMEILLRSSG
-84 TLANMVTAL
+84 TLANMVNAL

-127 DESSRQFDA
+127 EESSRQYNA
-136 TQEDKAAINF
+136 SQEDKAAINY

-159 PGMIMACSISGVAYP
+159 PGMIMACSISGVAYS
-174 EFLKGTFWVCII
+174 EFLKGTFWICIV
-186 WVILGWFL
+186 WLILGWIL
-194 LIRPLKKKK
+194 LIQPLKKI
-203 NYQDSSS
+203 DT
-210 AEQKSKE
+210 AENVDDKAADTSE
-217 EAAPSLINVFLA
+217 PEAKTSLVDVFLA
-229 IMPIFITFLLVVL
+229 IMPIFITFLLVVFL
-242 FEMNSSIAML
+242 NLNASIAMIL
-252 ISTTLLYI
+252 STSLLYI
-260 ILYLRKADVSIGK
+260 ILLLRKAEISLKDAIL
-273 TIKGAID
+273 GAID

-301 ALADVV
+301 ALSDVV
-307 TAFETAPLP
+307 AAFQAAPLP
-316 NPVIIAGITFIVAML
+316 TPVIIAGITFVVAIL

-345 SAALSN
+345 SAALSQ

-385 NASFFKVLSKM
+385 NASFFKVLYKIMLM
-396 ILLTGIIV
+396 IGIIL
-404 AIFSGYQYLIYSLA
+404 AIFSGYQYWIA
-418 Q
+418 